1 MNYIFKSS
9 PYFTPLKKNF
19 FQSTQEFTIVYMSA
33 FSALEQNALSYKLK
47 SISIRE
53 LFFLGETPCEIYGLI
68 DGLYKLIMRDKSFL
82 DAKVLKDLIEQ
93 GHARVF
99 VKHED
104 RLEIIRQQQ
113 DNLRQVT
120 RSLSIGDALD
130 KGKKQLSLIS
140 INMRYL
146 YEDPTND
153 DILNLQYQSAK
164 NLASFLYDR
173 PDIFPA
179 LYRAYIKQKHHYIF
193 AQPVLSSLFLLG
205 CLKQSRLYGQR
216 EIENLFIA
224 SFFKDIGMSAIPTEK
239 YDEEELSEDD
249 KVLLSKHA
257 QLSVQILTGRI
268 PLSPTHIKIIE
279 SHHTFS
285 LLNKNFKLEPVEVET
300 SGRVITGLET
310 MIISVMDIISAMIA
324 QRPYREATTLFDALE
339 LVKILIADQYP
350 QEFRLIVNYFKNF
363 FLKNK

>member
-1 MNYIFKSS
+1 MLQSS
-9 PYFTPLKKNF
+9 TPLFWPQKNIF
-19 FQSTQEFTIVYMSA
+19 FPRPCEFTISYMNA
-33 FSALEQNALSYKLK
+33 FSALEQNALSFKLK

-53 LFFLGETPCEIYGLI
+53 LFFLGETPCEIYGLVN
-68 DGLYKLIMRDKSFL
+68 GLYKLILREGSFL
-82 DAKVLKDLIEQ
+82 DAKVFKDLISE
-93 GHARVF
+93 GHANIF

-104 RLEIIRQQQ
+104 RLEIIRKQQ

-120 RSLSIGDALD
+120 RSLSIGDPFD
-130 KGKKQLSLIS
+130 KGKKQLTLIS

-153 DILNLQYQSAK
+153 DTLNLQYQSAK

-173 PDIFPA
+173 PELFSR
-179 LYRAYIKQKHHYIF
+179 LYHAYIKQKHHYIF

-216 EIENLFIA
+216 EIENLFIT

-239 YDEEELSEDD
+239 YDEEELSEED
-249 KVLLSKHA
+249 KKLLAKHA

-268 PLSPTHIKIIE
+268 QLSPTHLKIIE
-279 SHHTFS
+279 NHHTFS
-285 LLNKNFKLEPVEVET
+285 LLNKDYKLDPVEMEGEEKVI
-300 SGRVITGLET
+300 SGFET

-324 QRPYREATTLFDALE
+324 ERPYRSATTLFDSLE

-350 QEFRLIVNYFKNF
+350 QEFRVIVNYFKNF
-363 FLKNK
+363 FFKNKK